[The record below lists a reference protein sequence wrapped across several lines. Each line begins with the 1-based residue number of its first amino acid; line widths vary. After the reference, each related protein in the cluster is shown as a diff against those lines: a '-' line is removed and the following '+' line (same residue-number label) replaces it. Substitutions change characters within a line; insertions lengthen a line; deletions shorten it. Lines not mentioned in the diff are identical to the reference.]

1 MYENQLGFFEE
12 EKQLKFLWCVSD
24 DFKNLQEQKP
34 DRDCDEWENGSM
46 TESIFASIEEE
57 NALGPKLDNKKFDK
71 AVPFSCFSTEPGQD
85 AMKVVQ
91 GATTVENTSLK
102 SARTILSTV
111 VNEYTGYQD
120 LISSN
125 EASEKISE
133 KTSLKREQPEYCI
146 QKALKRRAPAVNNL
160 ECVGCK
166 KTDTDENECKM
177 CPPSC
182 KFRRAAE
189 LYSN

>member
-1 MYENQLGFFEE
+1 M
-12 EKQLKFLWCVSD
+12 
-24 DFKNLQEQKP
+24 
-34 DRDCDEWENGSM
+34 
-46 TESIFASIEEE
+46 
-57 NALGPKLDNKKFDK
+57 
-71 AVPFSCFSTEPGQD
+71 
-85 AMKVVQ
+85 
-91 GATTVENTSLK
+91 K

-166 KTDTDENECKM
+166 KTDSDINEYKM